1 MGIRRHSLGIVFAL
15 CVSFGTTAA
24 EYRGFQI
31 DESAQ
36 PGGLPPRV
44 MASLQEQ
51 LDIVEAVGLPAPV
64 LGALKQTKILVDPDL
79 RGNPGVFSVQGGE
92 GAVRVR
98 PVVFPAN
105 KPILLH
111 ELLHAY
117 HFSVLSMRNREVV
130 QGYQYAREHKLFP
143 QYQAAHFLENP
154 KEYFA
159 VTGTL
164 YLFGDIQQPP
174 FSCAALANLGPDYLA
189 FLAAQFGPRE
199 CHSKAAQG

>member
-1 MGIRRHSLGIVFAL
+1 MNLYRRVLLIVAALGASV
-15 CVSFGTTAA
+15 GAA
-24 EYRGFQI
+24 AADYHGFQI

-36 PGGLPPRV
+36 GGGLPPRV
-44 MASLQEQ
+44 LASLHEQ

-64 LGALKQTKILVDPDL
+64 LGALKQTKIVVDPDL

-98 PVVFPAN
+98 PIVFPAD

-117 HFSVLSMRNREVV
+117 HFSVLTMRNREVA
-130 QGYQYAREHKLFP
+130 QGFQYAREHNLFP
-143 QYQAAHFLENP
+143 QYGGAHFMENP

-174 FSCAALANLGPDYLA
+174 FSCAALASLSPDYLA
-189 FLAAQFGPRE
+189 FLAAQFGPHE
-199 CHSKAAQG
+199 CRTKGQG

>member
-1 MGIRRHSLGIVFAL
+1 MSMYKHFLGIVFAIGASL
-15 CVSFGTTAA
+15 GAGAA
-24 EYRGFQI
+24 EYHGFQI

-44 MASLQEQ
+44 MASLHEQ

-79 RGNPGVFSVQGGE
+79 RGNPGVFLVQRGE

-98 PVVFPAN
+98 PVVFPEN

-117 HFSVLSMRNREVV
+117 HFNVLTMRNPEVAH
-130 QGYQYAREHKLFP
+130 GYEYAKEHNLFP
-143 QYQAAHFLENP
+143 QYQAAHFMENQ

-174 FSCAALANLGPDYLA
+174 FSCGALAGLGADYLA
-189 FLAAQFGPRE
+189 FLAAQFGPHE